1 MSKLEL
7 DYLAE
12 HLVELKNE
20 YLRELHSN
28 NHIREFIPVAN
39 HQNLFDKDLLEKL
52 HSFFK
57 NNKIYYKQQ
66 KITLSNIP
74 CISYEGDVN
83 QFWVRSKKYETIY
96 QPFLPTW
103 GLSALILI
111 LVAKDLGFENII
123 DVGSGDGRLIF
134 CGSILGLN
142 SIGVEIDKDL
152 CDLQNKISNSSNVKY
167 KVINDDSNS
176 IDYSQFKLENTIIFI
191 SALPDSGEILSYD
204 MLNYLK
210 KNKSKLH
217 NVGITLMG
225 SHDYRRYSG
234 DKSTWGWAK
243 FIDDS
248 GLKILKSISLPSS
261 WTLDVKK
268 ETPYLFTLF
277 KP

>member
-1 MSKLEL
+1 MEL
-7 DYLAE
+7 DYLAG

-20 YLRELHSN
+20 YLRELHSHN
-28 NHIREFIPVAN
+28 QIREFIPVAN
-39 HQNLFDKDLLEKL
+39 HQNLFDKGHLEKL

-57 NNKIYYKQQ
+57 YNAIYYKQQ

-83 QFWVRSKKYETIY
+83 QFWTSSKKYETIY
-96 QPFLPTW
+96 QPFLPIW
-103 GLSALILI
+103 GLSALVLI

-123 DVGSGDGRLIF
+123 DIGSGDGRLIF

-142 SIGVEIDKDL
+142 SIGIEIDKDL

-167 KVINDDSNS
+167 KVINGDSNS
-176 IDYSQFKLENTIIFI
+176 IDYSQFKLENTIIFV
-191 SALPDSGEILSYD
+191 SALPDSGEILSYE
-204 MLNYLK
+204 MLKHLK

-225 SHDYRRYSG
+225 SDDYRQYSG
-234 DKSTWGWAK
+234 CKSTWGWGK
-243 FIDDS
+243 FIEDS

-261 WTLDVKK
+261 WTLDEKK
-268 ETPYLFTLF
+268 ETTYLFSLF
-277 KP
+277 KS

>member
-1 MSKLEL
+1 
-7 DYLAE
+7 LAQC
-12 HLVELKNE
+12 LVELKNE
-20 YLRELHSN
+20 YLREMHSH

-39 HQNLFDKDLLEKL
+39 HQNLFDNGLLEKL
-52 HSFFK
+52 HSFF
-57 NNKIYYKQQ
+57 NYNKIYYKQQ
-66 KITLSNIP
+66 DLTLSNIS
-74 CISYEGDVN
+74 CISYEGNVN
-83 QFWVRSKKYETIY
+83 QFWLSSKKYDTIY

-103 GLSALILI
+103 GLSALVLA

-123 DVGSGDGRLIF
+123 DIGSGDGRLLF
-134 CGSILGLN
+134 CASILGLN
-142 SIGVEIDKDL
+142 PVGIEIDKHL

-167 KVINDDSNS
+167 KVINGDSNS

-204 MLNYLK
+204 MLNHLK

-225 SHDYRRYSG
+225 NHDRRQYTR
-234 DKSTWGWAK
+234 DKSKGGWAK

-248 GLKILKSISLPSS
+248 GLKILKSINLPSS
-261 WTLDVKK
+261 WTLDEKK

-277 KP
+277 KS